1 MNAPLPH
8 GFSGILMAS
17 KKKFLVVTDLDATFL
32 DHSYSWDEAKPA
44 MARLR
49 ELGLPLVLNSSKT
62 VAEMEDLA
70 TELGLQ
76 SPLVAE
82 NGGLLAIPNDRTGVY
97 SVQIKGLPRK
107 EILEVAHGLRSH
119 MGYKFEGFADWSDQE
134 LAERSGLSII
144 QSQRSLARLATEPF
158 LWEES
163 ESLRLEFVDQLSI
176 QGIRMLRGG
185 RFWHLMGASDKAD
198 GSASVLEYYQELE
211 PDTEWQVIALGDSAN
226 DTAMLEAA
234 DIAVVIPH
242 SDGTHIS
249 PKAPR
254 VVHAPFPATK
264 GWNAAILSLLDEYH

>member
-1 MNAPLPH
+1 
-8 GFSGILMAS
+8 MAS
-17 KKKFLVVTDLDATFL
+17 KKKFLVLTDLDATFL

-44 MARLR
+44 VARLR
-49 ELGLPLVLNSSKT
+49 ELGLPMVLNSSKT
-62 VAEMEDLA
+62 VAEMKDLA
-70 TELGLQ
+70 MELGLQ

-82 NGGLLAIPNDRTGVY
+82 NGGLLAIPNEHTGDY
-97 SVQIKGLPRK
+97 SLQIRGLPRK
-107 EILEVAHGLRSH
+107 EILEVAHGLRSQ
-119 MGYKFEGFADWSDQE
+119 MGYKFQGFADWSDQE

-163 ESLRLEFVDQLSI
+163 ESLRLEFADQLSI

-198 GSASVLEYYQELE
+198 GSASVLEYYQQLE

>member
-1 MNAPLPH
+1 
-8 GFSGILMAS
+8 MAS
-17 KKKFLVVTDLDATFL
+17 KKKFLVLTDLDATFL
-32 DHSYSWDEAKPA
+32 DHGYSWDEAKPA
-44 MARLR
+44 VARLR

-62 VAEMEDLA
+62 VAEMKDLA
-70 TELGLQ
+70 MELGLQ

-82 NGGLLAIPNDRTGVY
+82 NGGLLAIPNEHTGDY
-97 SVQIKGLPRK
+97 SLQIRGLPRK
-107 EILEVAHGLRSH
+107 EILEVAHGLRSQ
-119 MGYKFEGFADWSDQE
+119 MGYKFQGFADWSDQE

-163 ESLRLEFVDQLSI
+163 ESQRLEFADQLSI

-264 GWNAAILSLLDEYH
+264 GWNATILSLLDEYH